1 MLLES
6 GPSEPLYMSWPPLFI
21 SRSCNW
27 PNWIW
32 NSEWSFCS
40 AYTYLYKER
49 PVYHVV
55 LWSFSTLGYN
65 CILQLYA
72 YFCTLVQFVC
82 CLSLSRIMFVLVV
95 PWHHSSTRLIMF
107 LNCLLWLYFC
117 LPIRLYH
124 MNLFIPHQK
133 IQISRCLV
141 DELCR
146 QQFVQCQLSF
156 VLFSWQ
162 LLQHEHPSR
171 WLAHPWI

>member
-1 MLLES
+1 MTNSFLCTSNFFETNFTVLVIYVHFCCFATGQVAPSFPAFSTVLLGSGYCLTWVRYYFIMLLES

-55 LWSFSTLGYN
+55 LWSFSTLGYD

-72 YFCTLVQFVC
+72 YFCTLVQFIC

-95 PWHHSSTRLIMF
+95 
-107 LNCLLWLYFC
+107 
-117 LPIRLYH
+117 
-124 MNLFIPHQK
+124 
-133 IQISRCLV
+133 
-141 DELCR
+141 
-146 QQFVQCQLSF
+146 
-156 VLFSWQ
+156 
-162 LLQHEHPSR
+162 
-171 WLAHPWI
+171 